1 MSSTLSEQPLL
12 SASSLPIDGVGGIV
26 GSEVSSNLALLT
38 GCEIGRDGWGTMLF
52 GGGRGD

>member
-12 SASSLPIDGVGGIV
+12 SASSLPSDGVGGIV